1 MYTLIWELAL
11 YLIYREQ
18 QNILTMKATST
29 KTTDLVKSI
38 DRQLRAILKKD
49 IRKIEDAN
57 VRQAAFLQLIAA

>member
-1 MYTLIWELAL
+1 
-11 YLIYREQ
+11 
-18 QNILTMKATST
+18 MKATST